1 MSANTNFGLQDIEG
15 FEELQKQLKKL
26 PDKIK
31 IRELQRLFIKVSLP
45 MRRTLKA
52 KVAPHTRKKPVR
64 VRKRRSNKPEPKYGL
79 LIKSVGYKR
88 GTQAPVLAVGFKSS
102 APHANLFEH
111 GTTERYTK
119 KGVNRGKMP
128 SFGVVESTFDQH
140 KNTMI
145 SESGKQV
152 AKMIQKT
159 IDRLSK

>member
-1 MSANTNFGLQDIEG
+1 MSANTNFGLKDIEG

-45 MRRTLKA
+45 MRRTLKT
-52 KVAPHTRKKPVR
+52 KIQPHSKT
-64 VRKRRSNKPEPKYGL
+64 GL
-79 LIKSVGYKR
+79 LKKSVGYKR
-88 GTQAPVLAVGFKSS
+88 GTKAPVIAVGLKLPPDKSKGFRSS
-102 APHANLFEH
+102 ANFNLIFEK
-111 GTTERYTK
+111 GSKIRKTK
-119 KGVNRGKMP
+119 SDKNRGEMP

-159 IDRLSK
+159 IYRLSK